1 MTIRN
6 ISILIAGLGI
16 FASLFGIF
24 GDIYTDHPWTVAQLI
39 GQDVA
44 TIIIA
49 AVLILLTRFN
59 NAKVILVQTG
69 IFGYFTYTYI
79 TYTFGPTLNIMFLP
93 YVAIVSLSVLG
104 LIVTFGQIG
113 KFKISGRPSVVFT
126 ISGIY
131 LIVLAGMLGCMWLAD
146 LISTMRGTPLF
157 ANPSG
162 EPFLTVYALD
172 LGFVVPIS
180 LVAAIQLFRKKQL
193 GYILTTFMLV
203 KSTTVGLALI
213 AMALSLALKNY
224 GLDIFLTIL
233 WFVIGGLGLVLS
245 IITLKQLQIE

>member
-44 TIIIA
+44 TILIA
-49 AVLILLTRFN
+49 LTLLVTIRYN
-59 NAKVILVQTG
+59 GVKTNLVQAG
-69 IFGYFTYTYI
+69 IFGYFTYTYV
-79 TYTFGPTLNIMFLP
+79 TYTFGPALNIMFLP
-93 YVAIVSLSVLG
+93 YVALMSLSVLG

-113 KFKISGRPSVVFT
+113 KYQISGRPSVVFT
-126 ISGIY
+126 ISGVY
-131 LIVLAGMLGCMWLAD
+131 LIVLAAMLGCLWLAD
-146 LISTMRGTPLF
+146 LVSTLRGTPLF
-157 ANPSG
+157 ANPSS

-203 KSTTVGLALI
+203 KSTTVGMALI

-245 IITLKQLQIE
+245 IITLKQLQID